1 MANRLTV
8 FRAIIGLPVIL
19 LLANE
24 KLYLAWIF
32 ILIGGLSDYAD
43 GALSRKAG
51 GGSIFGSRLDPLADK
66 LLLIAPLLWISA
78 KGIVPLWSIW
88 ILISRELIVSNW
100 RSSQE
105 SGGPASF
112 GGKFKTLLQFLSI
125 LLLIW
130 PHGWVSNKIGEY
142 ITNIGLLFFWL
153 SLLLS

>member
-32 ILIGGLSDYAD
+32 ILLGGLSDYAD

-112 GGKFKTLLQFLSI
+112 AVNLKLYFSF
-125 LLLIW
+125 
-130 PHGWVSNKIGEY
+130 
-142 ITNIGLLFFWL
+142 
-153 SLLLS
+153 